1 MDKNTRNIAQPE
13 TQRSWAI
20 KSVMTLTVFLTIGCV
35 GAVTAAFQLRGSFGQ
50 AMIVA
55 MAFFACLVLMGIS
68 ILLYLDAARLRNHGR
83 LRVANIA
90 AGMLVVLAL
99 QAPGYVF
106 GRLLLR
112 HDIRE
117 AKLFCEQL
125 VEPLDQYRQ
134 QHGSYPTDIAKVLP
148 ANTPIPPI
156 LKNNYY
162 HSNGEYFTFDFANPG
177 GMFNGY
183 EYYSTDHRWE
193 YWD

>member
-1 MDKNTRNIAQPE
+1 MGNRPE
-13 TQRSWAI
+13 SEPPTEAERSRIRESAVI
-20 KSVMTLTVFLTIGCV
+20 ITVFLTIGCI
-35 GAVTAAFQLRGSFGQ
+35 GAVVAALLLRGSFGQ

-68 ILLYLDAARLRNHGR
+68 ILLYLGAVRLRSKSR
-83 LRVANIA
+83 LRAANIA
-90 AGMLVVLAL
+90 VGLLLILAL
-99 QAPGYVF
+99 QAPSFVF

-112 HDIRE
+112 HDLRE

-134 QHGSYPTDIAKVLP
+134 QHGSYPTDIAAVLP
-148 ANTPIPPI
+148 ANTPTPPI
-156 LKNNYY
+156 LRNNYY
-162 HSNGEYFTFDFANPG
+162 SSNGESFSFEFTDPG

-183 EYYSTDHRWE
+183 EYYSTERHWE